1 MGKPINIEVVA
12 RRNESSERLI
22 KRFIREC
29 KKKRDLMDEFKN
41 KSPLGKPRFKT
52 KRERAMEKSKK
63 HKREMMRLEKRR
75 KKQQAK
81 RINRR

>member
-1 MGKPINIEVVA
+1 MGKPVNLEVVA

-22 KRFIREC
+22 KRFIRGC
-29 KKKRDLMDEFKN
+29 KKARLLEEFKE
-41 KSPLGKPRFKT
+41 KSPTAKVRFKT
-52 KRERAMEKSKK
+52 KRQRRLEKSKK

-75 KKQQAK
+75 KKHQAR